1 MPNML
6 QSVESAWPPELWRD
20 VHVLVATSGGPDSM
34 AVLRAILEIKR
45 RDGGRGAV
53 LAAHV
58 HHGLHPAADDD
69 QAWLSSQME
78 GLGVPLTAQRV
89 NTHEA
94 AARQGDGLEAAA
106 RSLRYAALQTTAEHL
121 GARYVVTGHTADDQ
135 VETVLHRILRG
146 TGIEGLAGIRRHRP
160 LGNATTLVRPL
171 LDVTRK
177 DVLEYLAAIGQPF
190 RQDPTNEDAAF
201 TRNRIR
207 CDLLPLLRSQ
217 YNASAG
223 EAILR
228 LARQAQELN
237 LALQDRVG
245 AVLQASCDIAE
256 QQITVDSVSL
266 RGEPEPL
273 AREVFRSAWRIAG
286 WPEQEMDDASW
297 RRLTNL
303 LNGDSTRV
311 NLPGLVEAVVSRDA
325 IRLFRQT

>member
-1 MPNML
+1 MANL
-6 QSVESAWPPELWRD
+6 LETVESAWPPELWCD
-20 VHVLVATSGGPDSM
+20 VHVVVAASGGPDSM
-34 AVLRAILEIKR
+34 ALLRAILEIKR
-45 RDGGRGAV
+45 REGGRGTVGA
-53 LAAHV
+53 LHV
-58 HHGLHPAADDD
+58 HHGLHWAADDD
-69 QAWLSSQME
+69 EAWLARQMAE
-78 GLGVPLTAQRV
+78 LGVPLTVHRV
-89 NTHEA
+89 DTREA
-94 AARQGDGLEAAA
+94 ASRQGDGLEAAA
-106 RSLRYAALQTTAEHL
+106 RTLRYAALQTTAEHL
-121 GARYVVTGHTADDQ
+121 GARYVATGHTADDQ

-146 TGIEGLAGIRRHRP
+146 TGIEGLAGIPRQRP

-190 RQDPTNEDAAF
+190 RQDPTNDDAAF

-207 CDLLPLLRSQ
+207 RELLPLLRNQ
-217 YNASAG
+217 YNQGAD

-228 LARQAQELN
+228 LARQAQELYF
-237 LALQDRVG
+237 
-245 AVLQASCDIAE
+245 VLQQRVAIVLNRSFDISGR
-256 QQITVDSVSL
+256 QILVNAASL

-273 AREVFRSAWRIAG
+273 VREAFRSAWRIAG

-325 IRLFRQT
+325 IRLFRRT